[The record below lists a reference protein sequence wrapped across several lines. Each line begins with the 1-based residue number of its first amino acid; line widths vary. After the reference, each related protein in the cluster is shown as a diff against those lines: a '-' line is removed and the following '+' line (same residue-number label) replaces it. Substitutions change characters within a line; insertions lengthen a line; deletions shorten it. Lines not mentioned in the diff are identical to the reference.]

1 MDRTRVILGRG
12 RPVRTLETS
21 LYRLR
26 KTRVA
31 PFLVATVYVW
41 PSSDTVLVPSDV
53 IRPLLYM
60 VHSEVRASTGVK
72 EIVSGRQATPG
83 PTRTNEY

>member
-21 LYRLR
+21 LYLRR

-31 PFLVATVYVW
+31 PLVATVYVW